1 MREMAKSGQK
11 FAKLVSDDCGALVSV
26 GVDGKRA
33 SIDPITITTL
43 ITTLLP
49 MIAQWFQAC
58 REKRQQRQQDQT
70 PQAQVSAAHAD
81 PKARAKNVDSLARKI
96 LLECSRKRGEE
107 IRNAKKTGLP
117 ADVGRYEMDAASA
130 YRLADKMH
138 TRFATAK
145 ASDAD
150 ALCGEYG
157 VT

>member
-1 MREMAKSGQK
+1 MAMKAGQK
-11 FAKLVSDDCGALVSV
+11 FAKTVSDDCGALVSV

-33 SIDPITITTL
+33 GIDPISIATV

-49 MIAQWFQAC
+49 MIAEWFKAC

-70 PQAQVSAAHAD
+70 PQQQVAAAHAD
-81 PKARAKNVDSLARKI
+81 AGQRTKNVESLARKI
-96 LLECSRKRGEE
+96 LLECQRKRGEE
-107 IRNAKKTGLP
+107 IRNARKTGLP
-117 ADVGRYEMDAASA
+117 ADIGRYDMNADSA

-145 ASDAD
+145 PAD
-150 ALCGEYG
+150 TESLCSEYG

>member
-1 MREMAKSGQK
+1 MTMATATQK
-11 FAKLVSDDCGALVSV
+11 FAASVSGDCGALVSV

-33 SIDPITITTL
+33 GIDPITITTL

-58 REKRQQRQQDQT
+58 REKRQQRQDQT
-70 PQAQVSAAHAD
+70 PQAQISAAHAD
-81 PKARAKNVDSLARKI
+81 AGQRTKNVDSLARKI
-96 LLECSRKRGEE
+96 LLECKRKRGEE
-107 IRNAKKTGLP
+107 VRNARKTGLP
-117 ADVGRYEMDAASA
+117 ADTGRWEMDAASA

-138 TRFATAK
+138 GRFATAK
-145 ASDAD
+145 PADAE

>member
-1 MREMAKSGQK
+1 MAMAMKAGQK
-11 FAKLVSDDCGALVSV
+11 FAASVSGDCGALVSV

-33 SIDPITITTL
+33 GIDPISIATV

-58 REKRQQRQQDQT
+58 REKRQQRQDQT
-70 PQAQVSAAHAD
+70 PQQQVAAAHAD
-81 PKARAKNVDSLARKI
+81 AKARAKNVDSLARKI
-96 LLECSRKRGEE
+96 LLECQRKRGEE
-107 IRNAKKTGLP
+107 IRKARATKLP
-117 ADVGRYEMDAASA
+117 ADTGRWEMDADSA

-138 TRFATAK
+138 TKFATTKPA
-145 ASDAD
+145 DAE

>member
-1 MREMAKSGQK
+1 MAKSGQK
-11 FAKLVSDDCGALVSV
+11 FAASVSGDCGALVSV

-49 MIAQWFQAC
+49 IIAQFFQAC
-58 REKRQQRQQDQT
+58 REKRQQRQDQT
-70 PQAQVSAAHAD
+70 PQQQVAAAHAD
-81 PKARAKNVDSLARKI
+81 AKARAKNVDSLARKI
-96 LLECSRKRGEE
+96 LLECQRKRGEE
-107 IRNAKKTGLP
+107 IRKAKKTGLP
-117 ADVGRYEMDAASA
+117 ADTGRYEMNADSA

-150 ALCGEYG
+150 ALCEEYG

>member
-1 MREMAKSGQK
+1 MAKAGQK
-11 FAKLVSDDCGALVSV
+11 FAASVSGDCGALVSV

-49 MIAQWFQAC
+49 IIAQFFQAC
-58 REKRQQRQQDQT
+58 REKRQQRQDQT
-70 PQAQVSAAHAD
+70 PQQQVAAAHAD
-81 PKARAKNVDSLARKI
+81 AKARAKNVDSLARKI
-96 LLECSRKRGEE
+96 LLECQRKRGEE
-107 IRNAKKTGLP
+107 VRNARKTGLP
-117 ADVGRYEMDAASA
+117 ADTGRYEMNADSA

-150 ALCGEYG
+150 ALCEEYG

>member
-1 MREMAKSGQK
+1 MAKAAEK
-11 FAKLVSDDCGALVSV
+11 FAKTVSDDCGALVSV
-26 GVDGKRA
+26 GVDGKRTG
-33 SIDPITITTL
+33 IDPISIATV

-70 PQAQVSAAHAD
+70 PQQQVAAAHSDA
-81 PKARAKNVDSLARKI
+81 KQRTKNVDSLARKI
-96 LLECSRKRGEE
+96 LLECQRKRGEE
-107 IRNAKKTGLP
+107 VRNARKTGLP
-117 ADVGRYEMDAASA
+117 ADTGRYEMDADSA

-145 ASDAD
+145 PADAE